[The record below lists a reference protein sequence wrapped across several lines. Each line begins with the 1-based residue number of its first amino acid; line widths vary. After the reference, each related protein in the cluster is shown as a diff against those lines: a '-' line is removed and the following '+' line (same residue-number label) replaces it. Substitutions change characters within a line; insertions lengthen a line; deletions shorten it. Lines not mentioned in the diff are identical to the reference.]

1 MKKEEV
7 KVWKISVGSTS
18 NAKLHKKSYENKNLY
33 IGFKQLEE
41 KDYPYNGTNK
51 PRKSEYQLGLLQKE
65 IKVGDL
71 VLVPKTNL
79 RAAFLAKI
87 TKPYYVVD
95 SNEDIYSD
103 RFPRRFGIE
112 PISKFG
118 SFELRSLK
126 EKYWKNSTVEELTFS
141 SLNDLYHDFG
151 IKSVERQPS
160 LEGFYDWYEGNRN
173 YLLQFFLDNQAE
185 NEQLQEEFLRD
196 WPLDRILS
204 MSIDDYVIGK
214 GSQNQSLCYLLE
226 HGKYKHIFLGIGGGA
241 ASKFGIYWSQS
252 KSAYLDQG
260 NKIIPDSELASR
272 FSKLKA
278 DLHALVQ
285 AGKNLDFDN
294 PIFDIRTSTNEF
306 INRSAL
312 MIKLLCMY
320 SEGHHFFG
328 VNNKSQKDFW
338 NKLVSQNNQGGPYRQ
353 NYEICKQI
361 TEKYPELRGFGLGNI
376 IHTYSKF
383 FIDENREVLSQ
394 NESTNLEEEAIYTD
408 FSKKLLVSHNIIL
421 RGAPGTGKTYL
432 AKQIARELTDDNEE
446 QIGFVQFHPSYDYTD
461 FVEGLRPV
469 KDDSGEI
476 RFDIRP
482 GIFKMFCKKAQ
493 ENTDKKFVFIID
505 EINRGEISKIFG
517 ELFYSID
524 PGYRG
529 EDGAVST
536 QYANMHQEEEKFYI
550 PENVYIIGTMND
562 IDRSVDS
569 FDFAMR
575 RRFRFVEIKA
585 ADSMVMWEKDENF
598 DNDQI
603 PEARTRLTNLNQAI
617 ENTPELNSNYHIG
630 PSYFLKLPEL
640 DYDYEILWQDY
651 LQPLLEE
658 YLRGTFEEAE
668 RLSELKAAYDRLE
681 EETHVDEG

>member
-1 MKKEEV
+1 MKKEEFLDLFKEEFPEASENV
-7 KVWKISVGSTS
+7 THSYTSFQAQNNRGEFQNFIEIHFQKKGIKIFILSRVLNNEELSIFDKKPS
-18 NAKLHKKSYENKNLY
+18 SFRWSLDAEYLEVNHSDFEKILPMIKKSYDGIKEGNIPQTVYEEFKIILSKFIKQANININKSSKNRRTKLEGQVRDYPAFELDGIKYKVQMFAYPSYGPTSGSGISKIPYFGYKISDRENCWINVRTRFHKFQV
-33 IGFKQLEE
+33 IGFDLEMWYPNKKQGLNKYFPIKELELETKKEPNE
-41 KDYPYNGTNK
+41 KLKTFYDTLISYKQNQV
-51 PRKSEYQLGLLQKE
+51 EVDIIEE
-65 IKVGDL
+65 INQD
-71 VLVPKTNL
+71 KTDNL
-79 RAAFLAKI
+79 
-87 TKPYYVVD
+87 
-95 SNEDIYSD
+95 EDEIIYS
-103 RFPRRFGIE
+103 
-112 PISKFG
+112 
-118 SFELRSLK
+118 EL
-126 EKYWKNSTVEELTFS
+126 
-141 SLNDLYHDFG
+141 
-151 IKSVERQPS
+151 
-160 LEGFYDWYEGNRN
+160 
-173 YLLQFFLDNQAE
+173 
-185 NEQLQEEFLRD
+185 
-196 WPLDRILS
+196 
-204 MSIDDYVIGK
+204 
-214 GSQNQSLCYLLE
+214 
-226 HGKYKHIFLGIGGGA
+226 
-241 ASKFGIYWSQS
+241 
-252 KSAYLDQG
+252 
-260 NKIIPDSELASR
+260 
-272 FSKLKA
+272 
-278 DLHALVQ
+278 
-285 AGKNLDFDN
+285 
-294 PIFDIRTSTNEF
+294 
-306 INRSAL
+306 
-312 MIKLLCMY
+312 
-320 SEGHHFFG
+320 
-328 VNNKSQKDFW
+328 
-338 NKLVSQNNQGGPYRQ
+338 
-353 NYEICKQI
+353 
-361 TEKYPELRGFGLGNI
+361 
-376 IHTYSKF
+376 
-383 FIDENREVLSQ
+383 
-394 NESTNLEEEAIYTD
+394 
-408 FSKKLLVSHNIIL
+408 SKKLLYSHNLIL

-640 DYDYEILWQDY
+640 GYDYEILWQDY

-668 RLSELKAAYDRLE
+668 RLRELKAAYDRLE

>member
-1 MKKEEV
+1 MKKEEFLDLFKEEFPEASENV
-7 KVWKISVGSTS
+7 THSYTSFQAQNNRGEFQNFIEIHFQKKGIKIFILSRVLNNEELSIFDKKPS
-18 NAKLHKKSYENKNLY
+18 SFRWSLDAEYLVVNHSDFEKILPMIKKSYDGIKEGNIPQTVYEEFKIILSKFIKQANININKSSKNRRTKLEGQVRDYPAFELDGIKYKVQMFAYPSYGPTSGSGISKIPYFGYKISDRENCWINVRTRFHKFQV
-33 IGFKQLEE
+33 IGFDLEMWYPNKKQGLNKYFPIKELELETKKEPNE
-41 KDYPYNGTNK
+41 KLKTFYDTLISYKQNQV
-51 PRKSEYQLGLLQKE
+51 EVDIIEE
-65 IKVGDL
+65 INQD
-71 VLVPKTNL
+71 KTDNL
-79 RAAFLAKI
+79 
-87 TKPYYVVD
+87 
-95 SNEDIYSD
+95 EDEIIYS
-103 RFPRRFGIE
+103 
-112 PISKFG
+112 
-118 SFELRSLK
+118 EL
-126 EKYWKNSTVEELTFS
+126 
-141 SLNDLYHDFG
+141 
-151 IKSVERQPS
+151 
-160 LEGFYDWYEGNRN
+160 
-173 YLLQFFLDNQAE
+173 
-185 NEQLQEEFLRD
+185 
-196 WPLDRILS
+196 
-204 MSIDDYVIGK
+204 
-214 GSQNQSLCYLLE
+214 
-226 HGKYKHIFLGIGGGA
+226 
-241 ASKFGIYWSQS
+241 
-252 KSAYLDQG
+252 
-260 NKIIPDSELASR
+260 
-272 FSKLKA
+272 
-278 DLHALVQ
+278 
-285 AGKNLDFDN
+285 
-294 PIFDIRTSTNEF
+294 
-306 INRSAL
+306 
-312 MIKLLCMY
+312 
-320 SEGHHFFG
+320 
-328 VNNKSQKDFW
+328 
-338 NKLVSQNNQGGPYRQ
+338 
-353 NYEICKQI
+353 
-361 TEKYPELRGFGLGNI
+361 
-376 IHTYSKF
+376 
-383 FIDENREVLSQ
+383 
-394 NESTNLEEEAIYTD
+394 
-408 FSKKLLVSHNIIL
+408 SKKLLYSHNIIL

>member
-1 MKKEEV
+1 MKKEEFLDLFKEEFPEASENV
-7 KVWKISVGSTS
+7 THSYTSFQAQNNRGEFQNFIEIHFQKKGIKIFILSRVLNNEELSIFDKKPS
-18 NAKLHKKSYENKNLY
+18 SFRWSLDAEYLVVNHSDFEKNLPMIKKSYDGIKEGNIPQTVYEEFKIILSKFIKQANININKSSKNRRTKLEGQVRDYPAFELDGIKYKVQMFAYPSYGPTSGSGISKIPYFGYKISDRENCWINVRTRFHKFQV
-33 IGFKQLEE
+33 IGFDLEMWYPNKKQGLNKYFPIKELELETKKEPNE
-41 KDYPYNGTNK
+41 KLKTFYDTLISYKQNQV
-51 PRKSEYQLGLLQKE
+51 EVDIIEE
-65 IKVGDL
+65 INQD
-71 VLVPKTNL
+71 KTDNL
-79 RAAFLAKI
+79 
-87 TKPYYVVD
+87 
-95 SNEDIYSD
+95 EDEIIYS
-103 RFPRRFGIE
+103 
-112 PISKFG
+112 
-118 SFELRSLK
+118 EL
-126 EKYWKNSTVEELTFS
+126 
-141 SLNDLYHDFG
+141 
-151 IKSVERQPS
+151 
-160 LEGFYDWYEGNRN
+160 
-173 YLLQFFLDNQAE
+173 
-185 NEQLQEEFLRD
+185 
-196 WPLDRILS
+196 
-204 MSIDDYVIGK
+204 
-214 GSQNQSLCYLLE
+214 
-226 HGKYKHIFLGIGGGA
+226 
-241 ASKFGIYWSQS
+241 
-252 KSAYLDQG
+252 
-260 NKIIPDSELASR
+260 
-272 FSKLKA
+272 
-278 DLHALVQ
+278 
-285 AGKNLDFDN
+285 
-294 PIFDIRTSTNEF
+294 
-306 INRSAL
+306 
-312 MIKLLCMY
+312 
-320 SEGHHFFG
+320 
-328 VNNKSQKDFW
+328 
-338 NKLVSQNNQGGPYRQ
+338 
-353 NYEICKQI
+353 
-361 TEKYPELRGFGLGNI
+361 
-376 IHTYSKF
+376 
-383 FIDENREVLSQ
+383 
-394 NESTNLEEEAIYTD
+394 
-408 FSKKLLVSHNIIL
+408 SKKLLYSHNLIL

-640 DYDYEILWQDY
+640 GYDYEILWQDY

>member
-1 MKKEEV
+1 MKKEEFLDLFKEEFPEASENV
-7 KVWKISVGSTS
+7 THSYTSFQAQNNRGEFQNFIEIHFQKKGIKIFILSRVLNNEELSIFDKKPS
-18 NAKLHKKSYENKNLY
+18 SFRWSLDAEYLVVNHSDFEKILPMIKKSYDGIKEGNIPQTVYEEFKIILSKFIKQANININKSSKNRRTKLEGQVRDYPAFELDGIKYKVQMFAYPSYGPTSGSGISKIPYFGYKISDRENCWINVRTRFHKFQV
-33 IGFKQLEE
+33 IGFDLEMWYPNKKQGLNKYFPIKELELETKKEPNE
-41 KDYPYNGTNK
+41 KLKTFYDTLISYKQNQV
-51 PRKSEYQLGLLQKE
+51 EVDIIEE
-65 IKVGDL
+65 INQD
-71 VLVPKTNL
+71 KTDNL
-79 RAAFLAKI
+79 
-87 TKPYYVVD
+87 
-95 SNEDIYSD
+95 EDEIIYS
-103 RFPRRFGIE
+103 
-112 PISKFG
+112 
-118 SFELRSLK
+118 EL
-126 EKYWKNSTVEELTFS
+126 
-141 SLNDLYHDFG
+141 
-151 IKSVERQPS
+151 
-160 LEGFYDWYEGNRN
+160 
-173 YLLQFFLDNQAE
+173 
-185 NEQLQEEFLRD
+185 
-196 WPLDRILS
+196 
-204 MSIDDYVIGK
+204 
-214 GSQNQSLCYLLE
+214 
-226 HGKYKHIFLGIGGGA
+226 
-241 ASKFGIYWSQS
+241 
-252 KSAYLDQG
+252 
-260 NKIIPDSELASR
+260 
-272 FSKLKA
+272 
-278 DLHALVQ
+278 
-285 AGKNLDFDN
+285 
-294 PIFDIRTSTNEF
+294 
-306 INRSAL
+306 
-312 MIKLLCMY
+312 
-320 SEGHHFFG
+320 
-328 VNNKSQKDFW
+328 
-338 NKLVSQNNQGGPYRQ
+338 
-353 NYEICKQI
+353 
-361 TEKYPELRGFGLGNI
+361 
-376 IHTYSKF
+376 
-383 FIDENREVLSQ
+383 
-394 NESTNLEEEAIYTD
+394 
-408 FSKKLLVSHNIIL
+408 SKKLLYSHNIIL

-603 PEARTRLTNLNQAI
+603 PEARARLTNLNQAI

-640 DYDYEILWQDY
+640 GYDYEILWQDY

-658 YLRGTFEEAE
+658 YLRGTFKEAE

>member
-1 MKKEEV
+1 MRSYKQNQVEVDIIEEINQD
-7 KVWKISVGSTS
+7 KTD
-18 NAKLHKKSYENKNLY
+18 NL
-33 IGFKQLEE
+33 E
-41 KDYPYNGTNK
+41 D
-51 PRKSEYQLGLLQKE
+51 E
-65 IKVGDL
+65 I
-71 VLVPKTNL
+71 
-79 RAAFLAKI
+79 
-87 TKPYYVVD
+87 
-95 SNEDIYSD
+95 IYS
-103 RFPRRFGIE
+103 
-112 PISKFG
+112 
-118 SFELRSLK
+118 EL
-126 EKYWKNSTVEELTFS
+126 
-141 SLNDLYHDFG
+141 
-151 IKSVERQPS
+151 
-160 LEGFYDWYEGNRN
+160 
-173 YLLQFFLDNQAE
+173 
-185 NEQLQEEFLRD
+185 
-196 WPLDRILS
+196 
-204 MSIDDYVIGK
+204 
-214 GSQNQSLCYLLE
+214 
-226 HGKYKHIFLGIGGGA
+226 
-241 ASKFGIYWSQS
+241 
-252 KSAYLDQG
+252 
-260 NKIIPDSELASR
+260 
-272 FSKLKA
+272 
-278 DLHALVQ
+278 
-285 AGKNLDFDN
+285 
-294 PIFDIRTSTNEF
+294 
-306 INRSAL
+306 
-312 MIKLLCMY
+312 
-320 SEGHHFFG
+320 
-328 VNNKSQKDFW
+328 
-338 NKLVSQNNQGGPYRQ
+338 
-353 NYEICKQI
+353 
-361 TEKYPELRGFGLGNI
+361 
-376 IHTYSKF
+376 
-383 FIDENREVLSQ
+383 
-394 NESTNLEEEAIYTD
+394 
-408 FSKKLLVSHNIIL
+408 SKKLLYSHNLIL

-432 AKQIARELTDDNEE
+432 AKQIARELTDGNEE

-603 PEARTRLTNLNQAI
+603 PEARSRLTNLNQAI

>member
-1 MKKEEV
+1 MKKEEFLDLFKEEFPEASENV
-7 KVWKISVGSTS
+7 THSYTSFQAQNNRGEFQNFIEIHFQKKGIKIFILSRVLNNEELSIFDKKPS
-18 NAKLHKKSYENKNLY
+18 SFRWSLDAEYLVVNHSDFEKILPMIKKSYDGIKEGNIPQTVYEEFKIILSKFIKQANININKSSKNRRTKLEGQVRDYPAFELDGIKYKVQMFAYPSYGPTSGSGISKIPYFGYKISDRENCWINVRTRFHKFQV
-33 IGFKQLEE
+33 IGFDLEMWYPNKKQGLNKYFPIKELELETKKEPNE
-41 KDYPYNGTNK
+41 KLKTFYDTLISYKQNQV
-51 PRKSEYQLGLLQKE
+51 EVDIIEE
-65 IKVGDL
+65 INQD
-71 VLVPKTNL
+71 KTDNL
-79 RAAFLAKI
+79 
-87 TKPYYVVD
+87 
-95 SNEDIYSD
+95 EDEIIYS
-103 RFPRRFGIE
+103 
-112 PISKFG
+112 
-118 SFELRSLK
+118 EL
-126 EKYWKNSTVEELTFS
+126 
-141 SLNDLYHDFG
+141 
-151 IKSVERQPS
+151 
-160 LEGFYDWYEGNRN
+160 
-173 YLLQFFLDNQAE
+173 
-185 NEQLQEEFLRD
+185 
-196 WPLDRILS
+196 
-204 MSIDDYVIGK
+204 
-214 GSQNQSLCYLLE
+214 
-226 HGKYKHIFLGIGGGA
+226 
-241 ASKFGIYWSQS
+241 
-252 KSAYLDQG
+252 
-260 NKIIPDSELASR
+260 
-272 FSKLKA
+272 
-278 DLHALVQ
+278 
-285 AGKNLDFDN
+285 
-294 PIFDIRTSTNEF
+294 
-306 INRSAL
+306 
-312 MIKLLCMY
+312 
-320 SEGHHFFG
+320 
-328 VNNKSQKDFW
+328 
-338 NKLVSQNNQGGPYRQ
+338 
-353 NYEICKQI
+353 
-361 TEKYPELRGFGLGNI
+361 
-376 IHTYSKF
+376 
-383 FIDENREVLSQ
+383 
-394 NESTNLEEEAIYTD
+394 
-408 FSKKLLVSHNIIL
+408 SKKLLYSHNLIL

-585 ADSMVMWEKDENF
+585 ADSMVMWERDKNF

-603 PEARTRLTNLNQAI
+603 SEARTRLTNLNQAI
-617 ENTPELNSNYHIG
+617 ENTPELDSNYHIG

-668 RLSELKAAYDRLE
+668 RLRELKAAYDRLE

>member
-1 MKKEEV
+1 MKKEDFLDLIQNKLSNVVVRETTQYTALDVNGKMFLEV
-7 KVWKISVGSTS
+7 HFLSNKIKIQMNSKYLNEMDLLILSKVPASHNWSMDSIYYINNNEDFNKVFPIISKVYDASSANYWMIVAGKAGSFWDTFKSENIVSIDFSSDLTDILEYDAPKSLNQGKNQNKYIWQYAHDINIGDYIIATS
-18 NAKLHKKSYENKNLY
+18 GFNNIFGIGKCSKTYYYDDTKQNNKHCIGVEWIKKDGGWTFKNKKGARQTVNLDKSYERINLY
-33 IGFKQLEE
+33 HSI
-41 KDYPYNGTNK
+41 
-51 PRKSEYQLGLLQKE
+51 
-65 IKVGDL
+65 
-71 VLVPKTNL
+71 
-79 RAAFLAKI
+79 
-87 TKPYYVVD
+87 
-95 SNEDIYSD
+95 
-103 RFPRRFGIE
+103 
-112 PISKFG
+112 
-118 SFELRSLK
+118 
-126 EKYWKNSTVEELTFS
+126 
-141 SLNDLYHDFG
+141 LND
-151 IKSVERQPS
+151 
-160 LEGFYDWYEGNRN
+160 N
-173 YLLQFFLDNQAE
+173 YSRLSGKKE
-185 NEQLQEEFLRD
+185 TSQET
-196 WPLDRILS
+196 I
-204 MSIDDYVIGK
+204 
-214 GSQNQSLCYLLE
+214 
-226 HGKYKHIFLGIGGGA
+226 
-241 ASKFGIYWSQS
+241 
-252 KSAYLDQG
+252 
-260 NKIIPDSELASR
+260 
-272 FSKLKA
+272 
-278 DLHALVQ
+278 
-285 AGKNLDFDN
+285 
-294 PIFDIRTSTNEF
+294 
-306 INRSAL
+306 
-312 MIKLLCMY
+312 MY
-320 SEGHHFFG
+320 SEILK
-328 VNNKSQKDFW
+328 N
-338 NKLVSQNNQGGPYRQ
+338 
-353 NYEICKQI
+353 
-361 TEKYPELRGFGLGNI
+361 
-376 IHTYSKF
+376 
-383 FIDENREVLSQ
+383 
-394 NESTNLEEEAIYTD
+394 
-408 FSKKLLVSHNIIL
+408 SHNIIL

-640 DYDYEILWQDY
+640 GYDYEILWQDY

-668 RLSELKAAYDRLE
+668 RLRELKVAYDRLE

>member
-1 MKKEEV
+1 MKKEEFLDLIQNKLSNV
-7 KVWKISVGSTS
+7 VVRETTQYTALDVNGKMFLEVHFLSNKIKIQMNSKYLNETDLLILSKVPASHNWSMDSIYYINNNEDFNKVFPIICKVYDASSANYWMIVAGKGGSLWDTFKSENIVSIDFSSDLTDILEYDAPKSLNQGKNQNKYIWQYAHDINIGDYIIATS
-18 NAKLHKKSYENKNLY
+18 GFNNIFGIGKCSKTYYYDDTKQNNKHCIGVEWIKKDGGWTFKNKKGARQTVNLDKSYERINLY
-33 IGFKQLEE
+33 HSI
-41 KDYPYNGTNK
+41 
-51 PRKSEYQLGLLQKE
+51 
-65 IKVGDL
+65 
-71 VLVPKTNL
+71 
-79 RAAFLAKI
+79 
-87 TKPYYVVD
+87 
-95 SNEDIYSD
+95 
-103 RFPRRFGIE
+103 
-112 PISKFG
+112 
-118 SFELRSLK
+118 
-126 EKYWKNSTVEELTFS
+126 
-141 SLNDLYHDFG
+141 LND
-151 IKSVERQPS
+151 
-160 LEGFYDWYEGNRN
+160 N
-173 YLLQFFLDNQAE
+173 YSRLSGKKE
-185 NEQLQEEFLRD
+185 TSQET
-196 WPLDRILS
+196 I
-204 MSIDDYVIGK
+204 
-214 GSQNQSLCYLLE
+214 
-226 HGKYKHIFLGIGGGA
+226 
-241 ASKFGIYWSQS
+241 
-252 KSAYLDQG
+252 
-260 NKIIPDSELASR
+260 
-272 FSKLKA
+272 
-278 DLHALVQ
+278 
-285 AGKNLDFDN
+285 
-294 PIFDIRTSTNEF
+294 
-306 INRSAL
+306 
-312 MIKLLCMY
+312 MY
-320 SEGHHFFG
+320 SEILK
-328 VNNKSQKDFW
+328 N
-338 NKLVSQNNQGGPYRQ
+338 
-353 NYEICKQI
+353 
-361 TEKYPELRGFGLGNI
+361 
-376 IHTYSKF
+376 
-383 FIDENREVLSQ
+383 
-394 NESTNLEEEAIYTD
+394 
-408 FSKKLLVSHNIIL
+408 SHNLIL

-432 AKQIARELTDDNEE
+432 AKQIARELTDGNEE
-446 QIGFVQFHPSYDYTD
+446 QIGFVQFHPSYDYMD

-603 PEARTRLTNLNQAI
+603 PEARSRLTNLNQAI
-617 ENTPELNSNYHIG
+617 ENTSELNSNYHIG

>member
-1 MKKEEV
+1 MKKEEEIF
-7 KVWKISVGSTS
+7 KLTITKDSYKSTS
-18 NAKLHKKSYENKNLY
+18 PEFSIGSISAGDHFKFVDAYFINGFGEKIRRNYNKREKKGNQTLPRLAFQLYEDEISRLTK
-33 IGFKQLEE
+33 EE
-41 KDYPYNGTNK
+41 KLD
-51 PRKSEYQLGLLQKE
+51 
-65 IKVGDL
+65 
-71 VLVPKTNL
+71 
-79 RAAFLAKI
+79 
-87 TKPYYVVD
+87 
-95 SNEDIYSD
+95 
-103 RFPRRFGIE
+103 FPTCQ
-112 PISKFG
+112 
-118 SFELRSLK
+118 
-126 EKYWKNSTVEELTFS
+126 YT
-141 SLNDLYHDFG
+141 
-151 IKSVERQPS
+151 
-160 LEGFYDWYEGNRN
+160 
-173 YLLQFFLDNQAE
+173 
-185 NEQLQEEFLRD
+185 
-196 WPLDRILS
+196 
-204 MSIDDYVIGK
+204 
-214 GSQNQSLCYLLE
+214 
-226 HGKYKHIFLGIGGGA
+226 
-241 ASKFGIYWSQS
+241 
-252 KSAYLDQG
+252 
-260 NKIIPDSELASR
+260 PDSEVI
-272 FSKLKA
+272 K
-278 DLHALVQ
+278 
-285 AGKNLDFDN
+285 G
-294 PIFDIRTSTNEF
+294 IFDSSDEYRQYRKTIEFLEYKSDKEHFVIYCWNLFSTLMFVQECLIRFGEDGDQFVLEYKSKDVHNNFE
-306 INRSAL
+306 IEDSIIEKSR
-312 MIKLLCMY
+312 Y
-320 SEGHHFFG
+320 SE
-328 VNNKSQKDFW
+328 
-338 NKLVSQNNQGGPYRQ
+338 
-353 NYEICKQI
+353 
-361 TEKYPELRGFGLGNI
+361 
-376 IHTYSKF
+376 
-383 FIDENREVLSQ
+383 
-394 NESTNLEEEAIYTD
+394 
-408 FSKKLLVSHNIIL
+408 LLMLSHNLIL

-432 AKQIARELTDDNEE
+432 AKQIARELTDGNEE
-446 QIGFVQFHPSYDYTD
+446 QIGFVQFHPSYDYMD

-603 PEARTRLTNLNQAI
+603 PEARSRLTNLNQAI

>member
-1 MKKEEV
+1 MKKEEFLDLIQNKLSNV
-7 KVWKISVGSTS
+7 VVRETTQYTALDVNGKMFLEVHFLSNKIKIQMNSKYLNETDLLILSKVPASHNWSMDSIYYINNNEDFNKVFPIICKVYDASSANYWMIVAGKGGSLWDTFKSENIVSIDFSSDLTDILEYDAPKSLNQGKNQNKYIWQYAHDINIGDYIIATS
-18 NAKLHKKSYENKNLY
+18 GLNNIFGIGKCSKTYYYDDTKQNNKHCIGVEWIKKDGGWTFKNKKGARQTVNLDKSYERINLY
-33 IGFKQLEE
+33 HSI
-41 KDYPYNGTNK
+41 
-51 PRKSEYQLGLLQKE
+51 
-65 IKVGDL
+65 
-71 VLVPKTNL
+71 
-79 RAAFLAKI
+79 
-87 TKPYYVVD
+87 
-95 SNEDIYSD
+95 
-103 RFPRRFGIE
+103 
-112 PISKFG
+112 
-118 SFELRSLK
+118 
-126 EKYWKNSTVEELTFS
+126 
-141 SLNDLYHDFG
+141 LND
-151 IKSVERQPS
+151 
-160 LEGFYDWYEGNRN
+160 N
-173 YLLQFFLDNQAE
+173 YSRLSGKKE
-185 NEQLQEEFLRD
+185 TSQET
-196 WPLDRILS
+196 I
-204 MSIDDYVIGK
+204 
-214 GSQNQSLCYLLE
+214 
-226 HGKYKHIFLGIGGGA
+226 
-241 ASKFGIYWSQS
+241 
-252 KSAYLDQG
+252 
-260 NKIIPDSELASR
+260 
-272 FSKLKA
+272 
-278 DLHALVQ
+278 
-285 AGKNLDFDN
+285 
-294 PIFDIRTSTNEF
+294 
-306 INRSAL
+306 
-312 MIKLLCMY
+312 MY
-320 SEGHHFFG
+320 SEILK
-328 VNNKSQKDFW
+328 N
-338 NKLVSQNNQGGPYRQ
+338 
-353 NYEICKQI
+353 
-361 TEKYPELRGFGLGNI
+361 
-376 IHTYSKF
+376 
-383 FIDENREVLSQ
+383 
-394 NESTNLEEEAIYTD
+394 
-408 FSKKLLVSHNIIL
+408 SHNLIL

-432 AKQIARELTDDNEE
+432 AKQIARELTDGNEE
-446 QIGFVQFHPSYDYTD
+446 QIGFVQFHPSYDYMD

-603 PEARTRLTNLNQAI
+603 PEARSRLTNLNQAI

>member
-1 MKKEEV
+1 MKKEEFLDLIQNKLSNV
-7 KVWKISVGSTS
+7 VVRETTQYTALDVNGKMFLEVHFLSNKIKIQMNSKYLNETDLLILSKVPASHNWSMDSIYYINNNEDFNKVFPIICKVYDASSANYWMIVAGKGGSLWDTFKSENIVSIDFSSDLTDILEYDAPKSLNQGKNQNKYIWQYAHDINIGDYIIATS
-18 NAKLHKKSYENKNLY
+18 GLNNIFGIGKCSKTYYYDDTKQNNKHCIGVEWIKKDGGWTFKNKKGARQTVNLDKSYERINLY
-33 IGFKQLEE
+33 HSI
-41 KDYPYNGTNK
+41 
-51 PRKSEYQLGLLQKE
+51 
-65 IKVGDL
+65 
-71 VLVPKTNL
+71 
-79 RAAFLAKI
+79 
-87 TKPYYVVD
+87 
-95 SNEDIYSD
+95 
-103 RFPRRFGIE
+103 
-112 PISKFG
+112 
-118 SFELRSLK
+118 
-126 EKYWKNSTVEELTFS
+126 
-141 SLNDLYHDFG
+141 LND
-151 IKSVERQPS
+151 
-160 LEGFYDWYEGNRN
+160 N
-173 YLLQFFLDNQAE
+173 YSRLSGKKE
-185 NEQLQEEFLRD
+185 TSQET
-196 WPLDRILS
+196 I
-204 MSIDDYVIGK
+204 
-214 GSQNQSLCYLLE
+214 
-226 HGKYKHIFLGIGGGA
+226 
-241 ASKFGIYWSQS
+241 
-252 KSAYLDQG
+252 
-260 NKIIPDSELASR
+260 
-272 FSKLKA
+272 
-278 DLHALVQ
+278 
-285 AGKNLDFDN
+285 
-294 PIFDIRTSTNEF
+294 
-306 INRSAL
+306 
-312 MIKLLCMY
+312 MY
-320 SEGHHFFG
+320 SEILK
-328 VNNKSQKDFW
+328 N
-338 NKLVSQNNQGGPYRQ
+338 
-353 NYEICKQI
+353 
-361 TEKYPELRGFGLGNI
+361 
-376 IHTYSKF
+376 
-383 FIDENREVLSQ
+383 
-394 NESTNLEEEAIYTD
+394 
-408 FSKKLLVSHNIIL
+408 SHNLIL

-432 AKQIARELTDDNEE
+432 AKQIARELTDGNEE
-446 QIGFVQFHPSYDYTD
+446 QIGFVQFHPSYDYMD

-585 ADSMVMWEKDENF
+585 ADSMVMWERDKNF

-603 PEARTRLTNLNQAI
+603 SEARTRLTNLNQAI
-617 ENTPELNSNYHIG
+617 ENTPELDSNYHIG

>member
-1 MKKEEV
+1 MTNKANYWMIVAGNNGSMWSIFKEENIACIDFSEKLV
-7 KVWKISVGSTS
+7 DILSYDNPEDLKQGEHQNKFIWQFAHDIKVDDYIIATS
-18 NAKLHKKSYENKNLY
+18 GFNQIFGIGKCKKSYYYNSKKSKFRHCIGVEWLKKDGNWHYQTKKGARQTVNLDKISERIKLYKSILDGTYSDMDNNSFVNDMKNKLEKSKNL
-33 IGFKQLEE
+33 
-41 KDYPYNGTNK
+41 
-51 PRKSEYQLGLLQKE
+51 
-65 IKVGDL
+65 
-71 VLVPKTNL
+71 
-79 RAAFLAKI
+79 
-87 TKPYYVVD
+87 
-95 SNEDIYSD
+95 
-103 RFPRRFGIE
+103 
-112 PISKFG
+112 
-118 SFELRSLK
+118 
-126 EKYWKNSTVEELTFS
+126 
-141 SLNDLYHDFG
+141 
-151 IKSVERQPS
+151 
-160 LEGFYDWYEGNRN
+160 
-173 YLLQFFLDNQAE
+173 
-185 NEQLQEEFLRD
+185 
-196 WPLDRILS
+196 
-204 MSIDDYVIGK
+204 
-214 GSQNQSLCYLLE
+214 
-226 HGKYKHIFLGIGGGA
+226 
-241 ASKFGIYWSQS
+241 
-252 KSAYLDQG
+252 
-260 NKIIPDSELASR
+260 
-272 FSKLKA
+272 
-278 DLHALVQ
+278 
-285 AGKNLDFDN
+285 
-294 PIFDIRTSTNEF
+294 
-306 INRSAL
+306 
-312 MIKLLCMY
+312 
-320 SEGHHFFG
+320 
-328 VNNKSQKDFW
+328 
-338 NKLVSQNNQGGPYRQ
+338 
-353 NYEICKQI
+353 
-361 TEKYPELRGFGLGNI
+361 
-376 IHTYSKF
+376 
-383 FIDENREVLSQ
+383 
-394 NESTNLEEEAIYTD
+394 
-408 FSKKLLVSHNIIL
+408 IL

-432 AKQIARELTDDNEE
+432 AKQIARELTDGNEE

-469 KDDSGEI
+469 KNDSGEI

-524 PGYRG
+524 SGYRG

-575 RRFRFVEIKA
+575 RRFRLVEIKA
-585 ADSMVMWEKDENF
+585 ADSMVMWEKDKNF

-603 PEARTRLTNLNQAI
+603 SEARARLTNLNQAI